1 MGQGWGE
8 EGKREVEKA
17 TFPTLLTMIV
27 GLFYWILYSVIIIVC
42 MQDGSAVLIRDIVLL
57 WLFCNSNLPVYF
69 DHFFGFL
76 WGLENILNSSLSFKL
91 DCVSGISGGKGEGGK
106 RKRERAKGV
115 LCVIQSLPHPDFRC
129 VTQFAEWFCV
139 RPSFPS
145 CPSPSRFGRPDT
157 QAAYKQA
164 ADRLTLIFSCL
175 ALLLACLS
183 KIILSEQDLPEALPN
198 GKVSFKSTVKPLL
211 SGHLHN
217 LPKCRLNRG
226 CPLKR
231 GFLTFVQCLL
241 TMNLQRLLCTVLKF
255 HVVKEAKEAVLY
267 FVQDF

>member
-1 MGQGWGE
+1 MGQGWGQ

-129 VTQFAEWFCV
+129 VTQFADWFCV

-145 CPSPSRFGRPDT
+145 CPSPSPFGRPDT

-164 ADRLTLIFSCL
+164 ADR
-175 ALLLACLS
+175 
-183 KIILSEQDLPEALPN
+183 ALPN

>member
-1 MGQGWGE
+1 MGQGRGK

-27 GLFYWILYSVIIIVC
+27 GLFYWILYSVC

-57 WLFCNSNLPVYF
+57 WLFCNSNLYF

-145 CPSPSRFGRPDT
+145 CPSPSPFGRPDT

-164 ADRLTLIFSCL
+164 ADR
-175 ALLLACLS
+175 
-183 KIILSEQDLPEALPN
+183 ALPN
-198 GKVSFKSTVKPLL
+198 GKVSFKSTVKSLL